1 MLQNGSK
8 ICAFICTTGAV
19 KCRFSVNKNQIHS
32 AYMFE
37 YVHMRETE
45 ISSPWCKSIN
55 HTIGLCFQQYSLVE
69 ES

>member
-45 ISSPWCKSIN
+45 ILLLGVNPL
-55 HTIGLCFQQYSLVE
+55 TIQ
-69 ES
+69 